1 MFICYKN
8 KRYAVFFNKILL
20 PKNIVFYD
28 RTFMAFNVNFIFI
41 RYKLV

>member
-8 KRYAVFFNKILL
+8 KRYAVFLHKIRF
-20 PKNIVFYD
+20 PKNILFSD
-28 RTFMAFNVNFIFI
+28 RTFTAFNVNFIFI